1 MRKKIG
7 LLLVLVVVGFAFVNS
22 PVTQLPEGFVYV
34 KDHIPDLEVEL
45 RYFTNNNFIGMPIEG
60 YNSNRL
66 IFTAEATEALK
77 KVQED
82 LRNQNLCLKVYDA
95 YRPQRAVDH
104 FVAWS
109 KDLADTIK
117 KREFYPEVEKQF
129 LFRDGYIASKSG
141 HSRGST
147 IDLTIIDADTG
158 EPLDM
163 GGPYDFFGELSW
175 LDYTDLTEAQLRN
188 RQLLQDV
195 MLKYNF
201 RNYPK
206 EWWHFTLRWEPFP
219 DTYFDFVVE

>member
-1 MRKKIG
+1 MRKNNI
-7 LLLVLVVVGFAFVNS
+7 LLLVFILIGFAFVKA
-22 PVTQLPEGFVYV
+22 PVAQLPEGFVYV
-34 KDHIPDLEVEL
+34 KDHIPDLDVEL
-45 RYFTNNNFIGMPIEG
+45 RYYTSNNFIGKPIDG

-66 IFTAEATEALK
+66 IMTRAATEALE
-77 KVQED
+77 KVQDE
-82 LRNQNLCLKVYDA
+82 LRYQNLCLKVYDA
-95 YRPQRAVDH
+95 YRPQRAVNH

-109 KDLADTIK
+109 KDLTDTIQ
-117 KREFYPEVEKQF
+117 KREFYPDVDKQF

-147 IDLTIIDADTG
+147 IDLTITDGNTG
-158 EPLDM
+158 VPLDM
-163 GGPYDFFGELSW
+163 GGAYDFFGEQSW
-175 LDYTDLTEAQLRN
+175 LDYTNLTEVQLQN

-195 MLKYNF
+195 MLKHNF